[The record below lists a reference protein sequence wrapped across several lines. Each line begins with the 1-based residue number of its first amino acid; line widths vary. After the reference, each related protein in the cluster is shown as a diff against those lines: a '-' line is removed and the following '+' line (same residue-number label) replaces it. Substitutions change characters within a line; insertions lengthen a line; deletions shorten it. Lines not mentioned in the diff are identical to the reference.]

1 MDILSQQAEASLK
14 SHVAMEAASRQ
25 HRNGENPGVM
35 SQAQPS
41 EQSDYS
47 VMHDLEDL
55 ARKYADSSHEART
68 MKAAVRALAKNMRA
82 AEQAAATAS
91 RAARDVAA
99 LADQI
104 RLARFALG
112 VSS

>member
-1 MDILSQQAEASLK
+1 MDTLSPQAKASLK
-14 SHVAMEAASRQ
+14 SHVAMETASRQ
-25 HRNGENPGVM
+25 HRDGENPGLV
-35 SQAQPS
+35 SQAAASGP
-41 EQSDYS
+41 SDYS
-47 VMHDLEDL
+47 IMHDLEDL
-55 ARKYADSSHEART
+55 ARKFTDSSHEART
-68 MKAAVRALAKNMRA
+68 MKAAVHALARNMRA